1 VTPARNPAAGPLR
14 LALVVVSVLCATTTV
29 AQTSPDALV
38 TPPAAT
44 VNELHAEFKRR
55 LDTGENAAA
64 AEQAQALVRMLEA
77 RPATGSTEALQ
88 VALMNLGLAQQRA
101 GDYVG
106 AESSY
111 QRVVELIEA
120 SGRPANP
127 RLARAYAG
135 LAGAYHA
142 AKRYDLA
149 EPAVERAIALNRRS
163 EGLFNAEQLPLLEQ
177 QADSLTELGRAEEA
191 LQAHRY
197 ALRVVERRYGTG
209 SLEYADA
216 LESVGRWYTRVGAYE
231 ASRVTLRRAIEV
243 TTARSGE
250 DSLDLVGP
258 LTALARNARRW
269 MLDPRAREAAAE
281 SEGASMFHDRVMP
294 TPPQLSMSTV
304 SIEGLRALERAAEI
318 VDGRPDPSPALAA
331 QVHTQ
336 LGDWHQLLGS
346 KEQALSSYRQ
356 AWLAASRAP
365 SEAGEPPLTTTLFGQ
380 PTMVYYDAPA
390 GWNRYAGR
398 PADEVEL
405 RNAGVELTVSAA
417 GTVTTARIVE
427 PTGIERLDEN
437 AVRAAESAR
446 YRPRFV
452 DGAPAEAVGVRF
464 VQPFYVLREKDE
476 EAPAAAAPSQ
486 ERG

>member
-1 VTPARNPAAGPLR
+1 
-14 LALVVVSVLCATTTV
+14 
-29 AQTSPDALV
+29 
-38 TPPAAT
+38 
-44 VNELHAEFKRR
+44 
-55 LDTGENAAA
+55 
-64 AEQAQALVRMLEA
+64 
-77 RPATGSTEALQ
+77 
-88 VALMNLGLAQQRA
+88 
-101 GDYVG
+101 
-106 AESSY
+106 
-111 QRVVELIEA
+111 
-120 SGRPANP
+120 
-127 RLARAYAG
+127 
-135 LAGAYHA
+135 
-142 AKRYDLA
+142 
-149 EPAVERAIALNRRS
+149 
-163 EGLFNAEQLPLLEQ
+163 
-177 QADSLTELGRAEEA
+177 
-191 LQAHRY
+191 
-197 ALRVVERRYGTG
+197 
-209 SLEYADA
+209 
-216 LESVGRWYTRVGAYE
+216 
-231 ASRVTLRRAIEV
+231 
-243 TTARSGE
+243 
-250 DSLDLVGP
+250 
-258 LTALARNARRW
+258 
-269 MLDPRAREAAAE
+269 
-281 SEGASMFHDRVMP
+281 MFHDRVMP

-380 PTMVYYDAPA
+380 PTLVYYDAPA